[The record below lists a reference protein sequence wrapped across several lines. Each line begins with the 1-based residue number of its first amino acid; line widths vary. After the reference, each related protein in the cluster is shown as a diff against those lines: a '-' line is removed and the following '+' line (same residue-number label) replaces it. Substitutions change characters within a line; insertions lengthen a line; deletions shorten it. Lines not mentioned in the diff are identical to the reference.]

1 MASIERPGR
10 LPKHLAWGTSG
21 CRYYRLSQ
29 YFRRVFGGPT
39 WKVSVDG
46 GFDCPNADGTL
57 STGGCVFCNLRSFS
71 PSRRLA
77 ACSLAEQIAQG
88 RVRLCQ
94 RYGADRFIA
103 YFQPATNTYAP
114 VERLRA
120 VYEEAIRQPGIVGL
134 AIGTRP
140 DCVPDDVLDLLAG
153 LAQRTWVSVEY
164 GLQTIHNRSLD
175 WMNRGHHYD
184 AFLDA
189 VHRSRLRGLHLGVH
203 LILGLP
209 HETRDDMLSTARE
222 VARLK
227 IESVKLH
234 NLHAVKDT
242 RLAQAVSERT
252 VRLLERDEYVACV
265 VDFLEQ
271 LAPDCVIDRLS
282 GDAPAEYLVAPR
294 WCLDRSAVRA
304 AVERE
309 LQRRDTWQGRY
320 FVE

>member
-1 MASIERPGR
+1 MDAG
-10 LPKHLAWGTSG
+10 
-21 CRYYRLSQ
+21 
-29 YFRRVFGGPT
+29 FG
-39 WKVSVDG
+39 
-46 GFDCPNADGTL
+46 CPNADGAVA
-57 STGGCVFCNLRSFS
+57 SGGCVFCNIRSFS

-77 ACSLAEQIAQG
+77 AGRLTAGRLTASSIAEQIAEG
-88 RVRLCQ
+88 ESRLRQ
-94 RYGADRFIA
+94 RYGAERFVA

-114 VERLRA
+114 VERLRTA
-120 VYEEAIRQPGIVGL
+120 YEEAMRQPGVVGL

-140 DCVPDDVLDLLAG
+140 DCVPDEVLDLLAD
-153 LAQRTWVSVEY
+153 LSQRIWLSLEF
-164 GLQTIHNRSLD
+164 GLQTIHDRSLD

-189 VHRSRLRGLHLGVH
+189 VRRSRLRGLHLGVH

-209 HETRDDMLSTARE
+209 QETREDMLATARE
-222 VARLK
+222 VARLR

-234 NLHAVKDT
+234 NLYAVKDT
-242 RLAQAVSERT
+242 RLAQAVDQGT

-265 VDFLEQ
+265 VDFLEH

-282 GDAPAEYLVAPR
+282 GDAPPEYLVAPR
-294 WCLDRSAVRA
+294 WCLDRSGVRA

-320 FVE
+320 FPG